1 MAASPRAALPLL
13 LLLAAALLLSCCYA
27 SRATGMFWIS
37 GFVPGL
43 PKRAKTHIIL
53 HITSSLSLWVKG
65 GETQEKAAVTVPMST
80 DPSKCE
86 RMVPCDVDKCTEYC
100 VRIGLGNERGF
111 CSFLN
116 TQFVCCC
123 PIPSRRT
130 ATKISI
136 SSVKQV

>member
-1 MAASPRAALPLL
+1 V
-13 LLLAAALLLSCCYA
+13 
-27 SRATGMFWIS
+27 GE
-37 GFVPGL
+37 
-43 PKRAKTHIIL
+43 
-53 HITSSLSLWVKG
+53 G

-130 ATKISI
+130 ATKIPI